1 MKTKSEANREKNR
14 AYYEANREQ
23 IAEQKR
29 ARYEANREQILEQ
42 KRAYREKMQ
51 PLLRAADVAEI
62 VGAPATTVKR
72 WAREGTLP
80 SLKLGPK
87 TLRFERQAVEK
98 FIEDSRK

>member
-1 MKTKSEANREKNR
+1 MKEIE
-14 AYYEANREQ
+14 
-23 IAEQKR
+23 
-29 ARYEANREQILEQ
+29 
-42 KRAYREKMQ
+42 

>member
-1 MKTKSEANREKNR
+1 MKEIE
-14 AYYEANREQ
+14 
-23 IAEQKR
+23 
-29 ARYEANREQILEQ
+29 
-42 KRAYREKMQ
+42 
-51 PLLRAADVAEI
+51 PLLRADDVAEI

-80 SLKLGPK
+80 SLMLGPK